1 MSLVDI
7 KRADRRLIMLRALAE
22 EPDYSLSDIVLRG
35 LLAEFGHDVP
45 LDSVRGD
52 LSWLETR
59 DLVTLGEAGSAVV
72 ATITNKG
79 VDVAK
84 GRVRV
89 EGVRRPRPGE

>member
-35 LLAEFGHDVP
+35 LLAEFGHDVA
-45 LDSVRGD
+45 LDAVRAD
-52 LSWLETR
+52 LDWLAGRE
-59 DLVTLGEAGSAVV
+59 LVTLGEAGSAVV
-72 ATITNKG
+72 ATITARG
-79 VDVAK
+79 VDVSA
-84 GRVRV
+84 GRILI